1 MSTYS
6 RMQLLKLVES
16 QQMSP
21 EEALKIIREN
31 SQRPA
36 GQPQHQPQ
44 PPIQEEPLI
53 AAPADRQDLGS
64 QLNKLLVEGVA
75 TLLKVPAGKIHPD
88 ADWKSFGFDSISFT
102 AFHSYL
108 TEKLGFSFPL
118 DVFFE
123 YSTINTLTGF
133 LLTQSSG
140 AEVSFSGEPAVH
152 PTGHLL
158 SQSPAETGK
167 FTPARQDS
175 CGWSTVRIPFSRL
188 LEQACRF
195 LHQCSRDE
203 LPSAVHS

>member
-6 RMQLLKLVES
+6 RMQLLKLVEN

-140 AEVSFSGEPAVH
+140 AEVSFSGS
-152 PTGHLL
+152 LL
-158 SQSPAETGK
+158 YSLRVTCFLKAPLRLGSSPLPG
-167 FTPARQDS
+167 
-175 CGWSTVRIPFSRL
+175 RIPMAGQQFGYLFPRL
-188 LEQACRF
+188 LEQACRL
-195 LHQCSRDE
+195 LHQCSKDG
-203 LPSAVHS
+203 LSSAVHS